1 MDFHKQ
7 ANEIGKIEQDHLSK
21 LSLKERIL
29 QLLKFRQYY
38 SIYRKEYSNV
48 YNDFLERMESFEIK
62 SEEDLDDR
70 ESEIYYFK
78 KEVLSA
84 DVDLD
89 GLNFILISLLEKY
102 NLSIEN
108 YNDSLNLIRERYE
121 FSYLTNWLLSLSREN
136 LNLLEALTLITF
148 IVRSDYW
155 DYENMPLSYAIFD
168 GTIDNLMERIEKS
181 LDEDNLKALEI
192 FMKV

>member
-102 NLSIEN
+102 DLSIEN

>member
-7 ANEIGKIEQDHLSK
+7 ANEIGKIEQDYLSK

-38 SIYRKEYSNV
+38 SIYRKEYSKV

-102 NLSIEN
+102 DLSIEN

-121 FSYLTNWLLSLSREN
+121 ISYLANWLLSLSREN

-148 IVRSDYW
+148 IARSDYW

>member
-7 ANEIGKIEQDHLSK
+7 ANEIGKIEQDYLSK

-102 NLSIEN
+102 DLSIEN

-121 FSYLTNWLLSLSREN
+121 ISYLANWLLSLSREN

-148 IVRSDYW
+148 IARSDYW